1 MGLFPGRRPDD
12 LGVRGGR
19 LKPVPATPNA
29 VSSQATKGDDHFIE
43 PLTYRGRPD
52 AAIAALEGIVAALP
66 RTRIVVRS
74 DDYLHAECASALLGF
89 VDDLEFHAP
98 ADGGVVHVRSA
109 SRLGHSD
116 LGVNR
121 RRVEDIRARLARV
134 LPPR

>member
-1 MGLFPGRRPDD
+1 MDLFPGRRPDD

-29 VSSQATKGDDHFIE
+29 VSSQATKGDDQFVE

-74 DDYLHAECASALLGF
+74 DDYLRGVRERAARLRGRSRVPCAS
-89 VDDLEFHAP
+89 
-98 ADGGVVHVRSA
+98 
-109 SRLGHSD
+109 
-116 LGVNR
+116 
-121 RRVEDIRARLARV
+121 
-134 LPPR
+134 